1 MTRQI
6 QILKNGV
13 PEKTLDLAD
22 GTYSL
27 GRSPNADIV
36 LSDNAVSKTH
46 ALLTVDQD
54 RISVTDKGSANGI
67 FFQGRK
73 ITEKTF
79 DTHFEIDIK
88 PFTIRT
94 TAGDMPESDDAA
106 LQKIDAVRHFSI
118 NNIKVSLFLI
128 FAVIMLFSVLIGYF
142 PLKQKTAAIAR
153 QEKLKAGILLTRY
166 LAEMN
171 RPFLS
176 DEQHSLVRTSPVQM
190 EDGVVYAFVVDA
202 HGRIIAPR
210 EKQGDYVDWAG
221 ISKAFADAKL
231 TVEDGKQNEKIIF
244 YPVIQQN
251 QIMGA
256 AILGFAWQQTG
267 TDAASG
273 MGFLAILLIAVLF
286 GIGFIMAY
294 LLARSFLNPMK
305 SLYEAVEIAIKNDAA
320 SLAYQAPYAELDN
333 LKRAFDRLLARTSA
347 AASPHD
353 SYSEAAAAPRTSKG
367 NFHPRDI
374 HQPAEDN
381 GAAAATGP
389 FLSGAASSSSP
400 PSSASSAASGAS
412 LKDLKSPWCVID
424 RENYV
429 LVNCSDNFSPG
440 LGTKDCRPG
449 MHVIEALETD
459 IIPAV
464 SQMIDTDDATPRA
477 LTFAGKTYQMKRMNT
492 VNKKN
497 HVTLVFEDV
506 AQ

>member
-6 QILKNGV
+6 QILKNGSL
-13 PEKTLDLAD
+13 EQTLNLED
-22 GTYSL
+22 GSYTL

-54 RISVTDKGSANGI
+54 RISITDKGSANGI

-73 ITEKTF
+73 ITEKTV
-79 DTHFEIDIK
+79 DNHFEIDIK

-94 TAGDMPESDDAA
+94 TAGDMPESDEAA

-128 FAVIMLFSVLIGYF
+128 FAVIMLLSVLIGYF

-176 DEQHSLVRTSPVQM
+176 DEQHSLVRTSPVRM

-231 TVEDGKQNEKIIF
+231 KVEDGKQDEKIIF

-305 SLYEAVEIAIKNDAA
+305 SLYEAVEIAIKNGAT
-320 SLAYQAPYAELDN
+320 SLAYQAPYTELDN

-347 AASPHD
+347 AASFHK
-353 SYSEAAAAPRTSKG
+353 SSSAAPASARGTSDPVFQAQ
-367 NFHPRDI
+367 NFQPPHP
-374 HQPAEDN
+374 DN
-381 GAAAATGP
+381 AAAAATGP
-389 FLSGAASSSSP
+389 FPSGAASSPSP
-400 PSSASSAASGAS
+400 SDASGDS
-412 LKDLKSPWCVID
+412 LKDLKAPWCVID

-429 LVNCSDNFSPG
+429 LVHCSDNFSPG

-464 SQMIDTDDATPRA
+464 SQMIDTDDTNPQT
-477 LTFAGKTYQMKRMNT
+477 LTLDGKTYQMKCMNT

>member
-1 MTRQI
+1 MIRKI

-27 GRSPNADIV
+27 GRSGDADIV
-36 LSDNAVSKTH
+36 LSDSAVSKTH

-54 RISVTDKGSANGI
+54 RISVMDKGSANGI

-73 ITEKTF
+73 ISEKTF
-79 DTHFEIDIK
+79 DNHFEIDIK

-94 TAGDMPESDDAA
+94 AAQDMPESDDAA
-106 LQKIDAVRHFSI
+106 LQKIDAIRHFSI
-118 NNIKVSLFLI
+118 NNIKISLFLI
-128 FAVIMLFSVLIGYF
+128 FAVIMLISVLIGYF

-153 QEKLKAGILLTRY
+153 EEKLKAGILLTRY
-166 LAEMN
+166 LGEMN
-171 RPFLS
+171 RPFLA
-176 DEQHSLVRTSPVQM
+176 DEQYAQVRTAPVRM

-221 ISKAFADAKL
+221 LSKAFADAKL
-231 TVEDGKQNEKIIF
+231 KIEDGRQDEKIIF

-256 AILGFAWQQTG
+256 AILRFAWQQTG
-267 TDAASG
+267 TDAAAG
-273 MGFLAILLIAVLF
+273 MGFLAILLIAILF
-286 GIGFIMAY
+286 GVGFIMAH

-305 SLYEAVEIAIKNDAA
+305 SLYEAAEIAIKNGAA
-320 SLAYQAPYAELDN
+320 ALAYQAPYAELED
-333 LKRAFDRLLARTSA
+333 LKRAFDRLLARKSA
-347 AASPHD
+347 ASASHD
-353 SYSEAAAAPRTSKG
+353 SYSAAPAAAPRTSDAVSKAR
-367 NFHPRDI
+367 NFQQSPPNN
-374 HQPAEDN
+374 PAS
-381 GAAAATGP
+381 GP
-389 FLSGAASSSSP
+389 FPSGASPSP
-400 PSSASSAASGAS
+400 PSSDASGAS
-412 LKDLKSPWCVID
+412 LKDLKAPWCVID

-429 LVNCSDNFSPG
+429 LVQYSNNFSPG

-464 SQMIDTDDATPRA
+464 SQMMDTDDATPRA

-492 VNKKN
+492 VNEKN